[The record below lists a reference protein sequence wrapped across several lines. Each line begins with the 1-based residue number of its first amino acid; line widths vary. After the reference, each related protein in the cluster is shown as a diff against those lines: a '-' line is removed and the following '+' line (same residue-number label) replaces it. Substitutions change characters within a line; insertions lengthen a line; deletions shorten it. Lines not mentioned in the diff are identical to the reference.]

1 MTCMK
6 SCTRLFVATVAM
18 AAALPASAAG
28 LTLEQTLA
36 KMDQVAAHFKGL
48 SADIQTAQHMEAI
61 HEDDTQTGTILVK
74 HPSRNSLHVKIAIEQ
89 PEKKVAYADGNKV
102 DVYYPS
108 SQEIQEVA
116 LGHRKSLVDMILTLG
131 FGGNSKEL
139 LADYKVTL
147 GGSDTVAGK
156 GATRLELDP
165 TSPDMKE
172 QWKKIELWISD
183 DNGYAVQQKFFEKGN
198 DYTLITYT
206 NVQPKSDISES
217 EFTLPKGA
225 KKEPLNKKK

>member
-6 SCTRLFVATVAM
+6 SRTRLFVAAVAIS
-18 AAALPASAAG
+18 AALPASAAG
-28 LTLEQTLA
+28 LTLEQALA

-48 SADIQTAQHMEAI
+48 SANIQTAQHMEAI

-74 HPSRNSLHVKIAIEQ
+74 HPGRNSLHVKIAIEQ

-147 GGSDTVAGK
+147 GGSDTVLGK
-156 GATRLELDP
+156 NATRLELDP

-183 DNGYAVQQKFFEKGN
+183 ETGYAVQQKFFEKGN
-198 DYTLITYT
+198 DYTLITYA
-206 NVQPKSDISES
+206 NVQPKSDIPDS
-217 EFTLPKGA
+217 EFMLPKGA

>member
-6 SCTRLFVATVAM
+6 SCTRLFLATVAM
-18 AAALPASAAG
+18 ATAIPASAAG

-61 HEDDTQTGTILVK
+61 HEDDKQTGTILVK
-74 HPSRNSLHVKIAIEQ
+74 HPSRNSLHVKIAIEW

-116 LGHRKSLVDMILTLG
+116 LGHRKSLVEMILTLG
-131 FGGNSKEL
+131 FGGNSREL

-147 GGSDTVAGK
+147 GGSDTVSGK
-156 GATRLELDP
+156 SATRLELDP

-206 NVQPKSDISES
+206 NVQPKSDISDS

>member
-6 SCTRLFVATVAM
+6 SCKQLFVTAVAM

-28 LTLEQTLA
+28 LTLDQALA

-48 SADIQTAQHMEAI
+48 SANIQTVQHMEAI
-61 HEDDTQTGTILVK
+61 HEDDAQTGTILVK
-74 HPSRNSLHVKIAIEQ
+74 HPNRNSLHVKIAIEQ

-116 LGHRKSLVDMILTLG
+116 LGHRKSFVEMILTLG
-131 FGGNSKEL
+131 FGGSSKEL

-147 GGSDTVAGK
+147 GGSDTVD
-156 GATRLELDP
+156 R
-165 TSPDMKE
+165 
-172 QWKKIELWISD
+172 
-183 DNGYAVQQKFFEKGN
+183 
-198 DYTLITYT
+198 
-206 NVQPKSDISES
+206 KSVV
-217 EFTLPKGA
+217 
-225 KKEPLNKKK
+225 

>member
-6 SCTRLFVATVAM
+6 WCKQVLVAAVAV

-28 LTLEQTLA
+28 LTLDQALA
-36 KMDQVAAHFKGL
+36 KIDQVASHFKGL
-48 SADIQTAQHMEAI
+48 AANIETLQHMEAI
-61 HEDDTQTGTILVK
+61 HDNDSQTGTILVK
-74 HPSRNSLHVKIAIEQ
+74 RPNRNSLHVKIAIEH
-89 PEKKVAYADGNKV
+89 PDKKVAYADGNKV

-131 FGGNSKEL
+131 FGGSSKEL

-147 GGSDTVAGK
+147 GGPDTVAGK
-156 GATRLELDP
+156 SATRLELDP
-165 TSPDMKE
+165 TSADMKE
-172 QWKKIELWISD
+172 QWKKIELWIAD
-183 DNGYAVQQKFFEKGN
+183 DTGYAVQQKFFEKGN

-206 NVQPKSDISES
+206 NVQPRSDIPDS

>member
-6 SCTRLFVATVAM
+6 SCTQLFVAAM
-18 AAALPASAAG
+18 AIASALPASAAD

-48 SADIQTAQHMEAI
+48 SANIQTDQHMEAI
-61 HEDDTQTGTILVK
+61 HEDDKQTGTILVK

-147 GGSDTVAGK
+147 GGSDTVSGK
-156 GATRLELDP
+156 SATRLELDP

-183 DNGYAVQQKFFEKGN
+183 DTGYAAQQKFFEKGN

-206 NVQPKSDISES
+206 NVLPKSDIPDS
-217 EFTLPKGA
+217 EFAVPKGA
-225 KKEPLNKKK
+225 KKVPLNKNK